1 MKTEML
7 IEALARDSSTDRD
20 FDRTVRVAII
30 SGNLIAGIIFFVGVG
45 FRPDIAY
52 AMETVRFLFKF
63 VITLPLAIAATAAMG
78 RAGRPGSSFGLPGW
92 ALGILPLVLGC
103 AVLVEL
109 IVLPESLWTSKL
121 VGSNARVCLT
131 LIPLLAMGP
140 LACFLVALRHGAPT
154 RTGLAGAL
162 AGLAASGI
170 AATFYATNC
179 IDDSPLFV
187 ATWYPIATSMVVAIG
202 YLAGRLLL
210 KW

>member
-7 IEALARDSSTDRD
+7 IGALVQDSSADWD
-20 FDRTVRVAII
+20 FDRTVWVAMT
-30 SGNLIAGIIFFVGVG
+30 SGSLIAGVIFFVGVG

-52 AMETVRFLFKF
+52 ATETIRFLFKF
-63 VITLPLAIAATAAMG
+63 VVTVPLAIAAMAAME

-92 ALGILPLVLGC
+92 ALGILPLILGC

-109 IVLPESLWTSKL
+109 IMVPESLWTSRL

-140 LACFLVALRHGAPT
+140 LACFLVALRRGAPT
-154 RTGLAGAL
+154 RPGLAGAL

-187 ATWYPIATSMVVAIG
+187 ATWYPIATSMVVATG
-202 YLAGRLLL
+202 YLAGCQLL

>member
-7 IEALARDSSTDRD
+7 IRALVQDSSAGWD
-20 FDRTVRVAII
+20 FDRTVLAAMI
-30 SGNLIAGIIFFVGVG
+30 SGNLIAGIIFFVSVG

-52 AMETVRFLFKF
+52 ATETIRFLFKF
-63 VITLPLAIAATAAMG
+63 TITVPLAIAATAAIG
-78 RAGRPGSSFGLPGW
+78 RAGRPGYSLGLPGW
-92 ALGILPLVLGC
+92 VLGILPLVLGC

-109 IVLPESLWTSKL
+109 VVLPESFWRSRL

-140 LACFLVALRHGAPT
+140 LACFLLALRRGAPT
-154 RTGLAGAL
+154 RPGLAGAL

-170 AATFYATNC
+170 AATFYAANC
-179 IDDSPLFV
+179 TDDSPLFV
-187 ATWYPIATSMVVAIG
+187 ATWYPIATSLMVAIG
-202 YLAGRLLL
+202 YLAGRRFL